1 MRVLEPPRSI
11 RTAPGHFLG
20 IPALKFHASN
30 GAVVASAPWELGDL
44 DGSCLLAHTSHKGVR
59 GAGGRG
65 GSKPVSQQAESIE
78 ISELPGGWGDHRI
91 IRNMK
96 HKCWDA

>member
-20 IPALKFHASN
+20 IPALMVHVSN
-30 GAVVASAPWELGDL
+30 DVVVALSPWELGDL
-44 DGSCLLAHTSHKGVR
+44 DGSCLLAHTSHKGGG
-59 GAGGRG
+59 GAGG
-65 GSKPVSQQAESIE
+65 GSKPVSQQAESME